1 MIAQGIQSAIN
12 WSIHNCA
19 GDNIWE
25 YNKARLWSHLLAED
39 SGGAERAHPDRTG
52 QQTQAPPTQPKRE
65 ASQSGRCAVMDVRGL
80 PTHSSIS
87 PALAFPPFLIPHQCF
102 IPHDA
107 RICGAI

>member
-25 YNKARLWSHLLAED
+25 YNKARLWSHLLAEEP
-39 SGGAERAHPDRTG
+39 SAHIRTG
-52 QQTQAPPTQPKRE
+52 PSGQIRAPPTQPKRE

-80 PTHSSIS
+80 ATRSSIN
-87 PALAFPPFLIPHQCF
+87 PALASPLSF
-102 IPHDA
+102 
-107 RICGAI
+107 